1 MAEAGSAP
9 LLSGVTHTDDAELA
23 RVHEL
28 ERTAEHTKM
37 LRHSLTVLFCYVTV
51 GVVVYTQAGGVPRFL
66 DALFFVVVTMTTV
79 GYGATPHSA
88 GSGAKIFSCAYILL
102 GTALIA
108 SLLSFVCGRLLDRQE
123 VLLAEAIEGAVA
135 RRAASKGR
143 WRDHTPT
150 AAVQKRRF
158 EPPPHWTEET
168 VHFVA
173 SAVVFWLFVLVG
185 TVVFMGTDGK
195 DFVDAFYLTVV
206 SVTTVGYGDEAPTT
220 DGAKIFAV
228 LYLPVA
234 TLLLGRAVGAE
245 AARCVQFKA
254 AAMRERVLS
263 RRMTAH
269 LFDRLDADHDGR
281 ISKFEFTIATLED
294 EGKLEQEDVD
304 EVLRR
309 FHELDRSGTGYIT
322 KEDCQF
328 RNPVTS
334 GRVRA

>member
-1 MAEAGSAP
+1 MW
-9 LLSGVTHTDDAELA
+9 
-23 RVHEL
+23 R
-28 ERTAEHTKM
+28 
-37 LRHSLTVLFCYVTV
+37 
-51 GVVVYTQAGGVPRFL
+51 
-66 DALFFVVVTMTTV
+66 AL
-79 GYGATPHSA
+79 
-88 GSGAKIFSCAYILL
+88 
-102 GTALIA
+102 
-108 SLLSFVCGRLLDRQE
+108 
-123 VLLAEAIEGAVA
+123 
-135 RRAASKGR
+135 
-143 WRDHTPT
+143 
-150 AAVQKRRF
+150 
-158 EPPPHWTEET
+158 
-168 VHFVA
+168 
-173 SAVVFWLFVLVG
+173 
-185 TVVFMGTDGK
+185 
-195 DFVDAFYLTVV
+195 
-206 SVTTVGYGDEAPTT
+206 
-220 DGAKIFAV
+220 